1 MAILRPYLHSPGGS
15 LLPPTP
21 GPFRGPRGA
30 RLAPKRRRGEPASP
44 MAIAIASPPSSR
56 TDTGILAQQSDVRCK
71 RRWLGVIMIAPAAH
85 TSKGLA
91 KAFVSSA
98 GGKGPELLSLQ
109 TKKLPAPLSC
119 AQRREVAPRTP
130 ARSGIGYKMSSGG
143 EQLKGRTWRPP
154 KTGLESRLESKLCAR
169 GLAGEVCA
177 GSWWR

>member
-71 RRWLGVIMIAPAAH
+71 RGRLGVILRAPVAY
-85 TSKGLA
+85 
-91 KAFVSSA
+91 
-98 GGKGPELLSLQ
+98 
-109 TKKLPAPLSC
+109 LPHRGAS
-119 AQRREVAPRTP
+119 
-130 ARSGIGYKMSSGG
+130 
-143 EQLKGRTWRPP
+143 EQLIEPTAFA
-154 KTGLESRLESKLCAR
+154 TGALYY
-169 GLAGEVCA
+169 
-177 GSWWR
+177 